1 MVVREI
7 ALVLSLLGQLGAA
20 GAGEGIAP
28 TPTRSWLQ
36 WSSSDPAG
44 ACADSSEFAQQVEKR
59 LGRSPAIA
67 AAELELSIDARI
79 ERLPGPPPH
88 WTGELRVHG
97 RDGAPEGV
105 RSIDRAGEAC
115 EPLTATLALMA
126 ALVLQ
131 PSGERSPAPPA
142 PVGNPA
148 PPPQRQVD
156 APAPEETVVAGEPGG
171 SSRRW
176 MISVAVGPA
185 VAFGLLPDPSLAAEA
200 AVAVRRGGGM
210 LVVSA
215 SLSSKESTF
224 INATQGA
231 TLSRGAVEIA
241 GCWSA
246 PAWSSRTLALCGG
259 AEVGR
264 LRAVGFGFD
273 LSTAQEHWSVDLA
286 AGAELHQRIVG
297 PLFAAIAAELLVPL
311 QRDRIA
317 YTDPSGRPEEIF
329 TTAPVAGSGRLLIG
343 VTFR

>member
-1 MVVREI
+1 M
-7 ALVLSLLGQLGAA
+7 
-20 GAGEGIAP
+20 
-28 TPTRSWLQ
+28 Q
-36 WSSSDPAG
+36 WSTSDPAVG
-44 ACADSSEFAQQVEKR
+44 CGDPSEFAAQVERR
-59 LGRSPAIA
+59 LGRSPAAA
-67 AAELELSIDARI
+67 AAELDLSISARI
-79 ERLPGPPPH
+79 ERLPGPPPR
-88 WTGELRVHG
+88 WTGELRVHS
-97 RDGAPEGV
+97 RDGAPDGV
-105 RSIDRAGEAC
+105 RRIDRAGDAC

-131 PSGERSPAPPA
+131 PSGEKGPAPPT
-142 PVGNPA
+142 PVENPA
-148 PPPQRQVD
+148 PPPGRQVD
-156 APAPEETVVAGEPGG
+156 APGPGEAVVAVERGG
-171 SSRRW
+171 ISGRW
-176 MISVAVGPA
+176 MISVALGPA
-185 VAFGLLPDPSLAAEA
+185 LTFGLLPDPSLAAEA
-200 AVAVRRGGGM
+200 AVAVRRDGGM

-224 INATQGA
+224 INASQGA

-246 PAWSSRTLALCGG
+246 PAWGSRTLALCGG

-297 PLFAAIAAELLVPL
+297 PLFAAIGAELLVPL

-317 YTDPSGRPEEIF
+317 YTDPGGRPEQIF